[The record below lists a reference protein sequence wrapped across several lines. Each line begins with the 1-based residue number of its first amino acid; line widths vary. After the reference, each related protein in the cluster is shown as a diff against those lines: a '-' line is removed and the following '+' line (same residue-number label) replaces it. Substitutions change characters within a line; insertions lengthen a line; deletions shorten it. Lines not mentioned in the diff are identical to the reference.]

1 MRTKNN
7 FTFIFSQTLKCS
19 SIVSETQVFSVKALI
34 RESDKRL
41 KFQQKVLIVMTK
53 NTTQKLCQT
62 SLRLSIQWNTN
73 QRQIKSRSK
82 RSPFRQTLETR
93 LLPILLLLR
102 LQEKNSTSGLAFIR
116 LLLIISI
123 PNCILI
129 ALEIHCRNGN

>member
-1 MRTKNN
+1 M
-7 FTFIFSQTLKCS
+7 FFFSQTLKYS

-41 KFQQKVLIVMTK
+41 EFQQKVLIVMTK